1 LNISFD
7 IVNLSLDIVDG
18 VGLPCV
24 KRDLFAVK
32 GGPSP
37 GPHICLAKLSSWNGS
52 LLHDR
57 IFVITLL
64 HRWNLEDLNLV
75 ENPLLSHAQHA
86 NQ

>member
-1 LNISFD
+1 LNLGLD
-7 IVNLSLDIVDG
+7 IVNLGLDIVDG

-24 KRDLFAVK
+24 KRDPFAVK
-32 GGPSP
+32 GGPNL
-37 GPHICLAKLSSWNGS
+37 GPQICLAKLSSWNGS

-57 IFVITLL
+57 VVVITLL